1 MRLRNLNLKQQY
13 RSDRDDIIS
22 EFFLPCL
29 TNCIQY
35 DRAIEFTTMK
45 SLSTLSLGFENS
57 GKNSTKVR
65 MITGHN
71 FRISDL
77 TTLVKLFSNNGN
89 GKMSFNSDLIRDTK
103 INKLKQIINTGYLQM
118 KVAIPNSE
126 EVDGKFSE
134 KIGIF
139 HDQNNDI
146 VTFSGTSNVTFD
158 NQNRNFESIDVFT
171 SWNDLERVKTKV
183 TDFEKLWTDTT
194 KAVQVYDFEFAEKN
208 NLLKY
213 SPEWAAGLN

>member
-1 MRLRNLNLKQQY
+1 MRLRNLNLKEQY

-57 GKNSTKVR
+57 GKNSTKIR

-71 FRISDL
+71 FSIGDL
-77 TTLVKLFSNNGN
+77 NTLVKLFSKNGN
-89 GKMSFNSDLIRDTK
+89 GKLNFSNEFIRDAK
-103 INKLKQIINTGYLQM
+103 IIKLKQIVNTGYLQM
-118 KVAIPNSE
+118 KIAIPNSE
-126 EVDGKFSE
+126 EVDGKFAE

-139 HDQNNDI
+139 RDEYDDMI
-146 VTFSGTSNVTFD
+146 AFSGTSNVTFD

-171 SWNDLERVKTKV
+171 SWDDQNRVKTKAV
-183 TDFEKLWTDTT
+183 DFENLWNDST
-194 KAVQVYDFEFAEKN
+194 KSVQVYDFEFAEKN

>member
-1 MRLRNLNLKQQY
+1 MKLRNLNLKQQY

-71 FRISDL
+71 FKIGDL
-77 TTLVKLFSNNGN
+77 TTLVKLFSKNGN
-89 GKMSFNSDLIRDTK
+89 GKLKFNTELIRDTK
-103 INKLKQIINTGYLQM
+103 IDKLKQIINTGYLQM
-118 KVAIPNSE
+118 KIAIPNSE

-139 HDQNNDI
+139 HDENNDI
-146 VTFSGTSNVTFD
+146 VAFSGTSNVTFD

-171 SWNDLERVKTKV
+171 SWNDLERIKIKV
-183 TDFEKLWTDTT
+183 EDFEKLWTDVT
-194 KAVQVYDFEFAEKN
+194 KSVQVYDFEFAEKN

>member
-1 MRLRNLNLKQQY
+1 
-13 RSDRDDIIS
+13 
-22 EFFLPCL
+22 
-29 TNCIQY
+29 
-35 DRAIEFTTMK
+35 MK

-71 FRISDL
+71 FRIGDL
-77 TTLVKLFSNNGN
+77 TTLVKLFSMNGN
-89 GKMSFNSDLIRDTK
+89 GKMNFTNDFIRDAK
-103 INKLKQIINTGYLQM
+103 VNKLKQIINSGYLQM
-118 KVAIPNSE
+118 KIAIPNSE

-139 HDQNNDI
+139 HDENNDI
-146 VTFSGTSNVTFD
+146 VAFSGTSNVTFD

-171 SWNDLERVKTKV
+171 SWDDRERVKIKV
-183 TDFEKLWTDTT
+183 ADFEKLWTDTT
-194 KAVQVYDFEFAEKN
+194 KSVQVYDFEFAEKN

>member
-71 FRISDL
+71 FRIGDL
-77 TTLVKLFSNNGN
+77 TTLVKLFSKNGN
-89 GKMSFNSDLIRDTK
+89 GKMNFTNDFIRDAK
-103 INKLKQIINTGYLQM
+103 VNKLKQIINSGYLQM
-118 KVAIPNSE
+118 KIAIPNSE

-139 HDQNNDI
+139 HDENNDI
-146 VTFSGTSNVTFD
+146 VAFSGTSNVTFD

-171 SWNDLERVKTKV
+171 SWDDLERVKIKV
-183 TDFEKLWTDTT
+183 MDFEKLWTDTT
-194 KAVQVYDFEFAEKN
+194 KSVQVYDFEFAEKN

>member
-1 MRLRNLNLKQQY
+1 MNEY
-13 RSDRDDIIS
+13 
-22 EFFLPCL
+22 
-29 TNCIQY
+29 
-35 DRAIEFTTMK
+35 
-45 SLSTLSLGFENS
+45 
-57 GKNSTKVR
+57 
-65 MITGHN
+65 
-71 FRISDL
+71 
-77 TTLVKLFSNNGN
+77 GN
-89 GKMSFNSDLIRDTK
+89 IPIMLQNKTK

-139 HDQNNDI
+139 HDENNDI
-146 VTFSGTSNVTFD
+146 VAFTGTSNVTFD

-171 SWNDLERVKTKV
+171 SWDDLERVKVKV
-183 TDFEKLWTDTT
+183 EDFEKLWTDAT
-194 KAVQVYDFEFAEKN
+194 KSVQVYDFEFAEKN

>member
-71 FRISDL
+71 FRIGDL
-77 TTLVKLFSNNGN
+77 TTLVKLFSKNGN
-89 GKMSFNSDLIRDTK
+89 GKMNFTNDFIRDAK
-103 INKLKQIINTGYLQM
+103 VNKLKQIINSGYLQM
-118 KVAIPNSE
+118 KIAIPNSE

-139 HDQNNDI
+139 HDENNDI
-146 VTFSGTSNVTFD
+146 VAFSGTSNVTFD

-171 SWNDLERVKTKV
+171 SWDDLERVKIKV
-183 TDFEKLWTDTT
+183 TDFEKLWTDAT
-194 KAVQVYDFEFAEKN
+194 KSVQVYDFEFAEKN

>member
-1 MRLRNLNLKQQY
+1 MKLRNLNLKQQY

-29 TNCIQY
+29 TNSIQY

-77 TTLVKLFSNNGN
+77 TTLVKLFSKNGN
-89 GKMSFNSDLIRDTK
+89 GKLKFNPDFIRDTK
-103 INKLKQIINTGYLQM
+103 INKLKQIINTGYLQI

-139 HDQNNDI
+139 RDENDDI

-171 SWNDLERVKTKV
+171 SWDDLERVKVKV
-183 TDFEKLWTDTT
+183 EDFEKLWTDTT
-194 KAVQVYDFEFAEKN
+194 KSVQVYDFEFAEKN

>member
-1 MRLRNLNLKQQY
+1 MKLRNLNLKQQY

-29 TNCIQY
+29 TNSIQY

-71 FRISDL
+71 FRIGDL
-77 TTLVKLFSNNGN
+77 TTLVKLFSKNGN
-89 GKMSFNSDLIRDTK
+89 GKMNFT
-103 INKLKQIINTGYLQM
+103 
-118 KVAIPNSE
+118 
-126 EVDGKFSE
+126 
-134 KIGIF
+134 
-139 HDQNNDI
+139 NDFIHI

-171 SWNDLERVKTKV
+171 SWDDLERVKIKV
-183 TDFEKLWTDTT
+183 TDFEKLWTDAT
-194 KAVQVYDFEFAEKN
+194 KSVQVYDFEFAEKN

>member
-1 MRLRNLNLKQQY
+1 MKLRNLNLKQQY

-29 TNCIQY
+29 TNSIQY

-77 TTLVKLFSNNGN
+77 NTLVKLFSKN
-89 GKMSFNSDLIRDTK
+89 GKGRLNLNHDFIRDTK
-103 INKLKQIINTGYLQM
+103 INKLKQIINNGYLQM
-118 KVAIPNSE
+118 KIAIPNSE

-139 HDQNNDI
+139 HDENNDI

-171 SWNDLERVKTKV
+171 SWDDLERVKVKV
-183 TDFEKLWTDTT
+183 EDFEKLWTDTT
-194 KAVQVYDFEFAEKN
+194 KSVQVYDFEFAEKN

>member
-71 FRISDL
+71 FRIGDL
-77 TTLVKLFSNNGN
+77 TTLVKLFSKNGN
-89 GKMSFNSDLIRDTK
+89 GKMNFTNDFIRDAK
-103 INKLKQIINTGYLQM
+103 VNKLKQIINSGYLQM
-118 KVAIPNSE
+118 KIAIPNSE

-139 HDQNNDI
+139 HDENNDI
-146 VTFSGTSNVTFD
+146 VAFSGTSNVTFD

-171 SWNDLERVKTKV
+171 SWDDLERVKIKV
-183 TDFEKLWTDTT
+183 VDFEKLWTDTT
-194 KAVQVYDFEFAEKN
+194 KSVQVYDFEFAEKN

>member
-71 FRISDL
+71 FRIGDL
-77 TTLVKLFSNNGN
+77 TTLVKLFSKNGN
-89 GKMSFNSDLIRDTK
+89 GKMNFTNDFIRDAK
-103 INKLKQIINTGYLQM
+103 VNKLKQIINSGYLQM
-118 KVAIPNSE
+118 KIAIPNSE

-139 HDQNNDI
+139 HDENNDI
-146 VTFSGTSNVTFD
+146 VAFSGTSNVTFD

-171 SWNDLERVKTKV
+171 SWDDLERVKVKV
-183 TDFEKLWTDTT
+183 EDFEKLWTDAT
-194 KAVQVYDFEFAEKN
+194 KSVQVYDFQFAEKN

>member
-1 MRLRNLNLKQQY
+1 MKLRNLNLKQQY

-77 TTLVKLFSNNGN
+77 NTLVKLFSKNGN
-89 GKMSFNSDLIRDTK
+89 GKLKFNPDFIRDTK

-118 KVAIPNSE
+118 KIAIPNSE

-139 HDQNNDI
+139 HDENNDI

-171 SWNDLERVKTKV
+171 SWDDMERVKVKV
-183 TDFEKLWTDTT
+183 EDFEKLWTDTT

>member
-1 MRLRNLNLKQQY
+1 MKLRNLNLKQQY

-71 FRISDL
+71 FRIGDL
-77 TTLVKLFSNNGN
+77 STLVKLFSKNGN
-89 GKMSFNSDLIRDTK
+89 GRMNFTSDFIRDAK
-103 INKLKQIINTGYLQM
+103 VNKLKQIINSGYLQM
-118 KVAIPNSE
+118 KIAIPNSE

-139 HDQNNDI
+139 HDENNDI
-146 VTFSGTSNVTFD
+146 VAFSGTSNVTFD

-171 SWNDLERVKTKV
+171 SWDDLERVKVKV
-183 TDFEKLWTDTT
+183 EDFERLWTDTT
-194 KAVQVYDFEFAEKN
+194 KSVQVYDFEFAEKN

>member
-1 MRLRNLNLKQQY
+1 LRLRNLNLKQQY

-71 FRISDL
+71 FRIGDL
-77 TTLVKLFSNNGN
+77 TTLVKLFSKNGN
-89 GKMSFNSDLIRDTK
+89 GKMNFTNDFIRDAK
-103 INKLKQIINTGYLQM
+103 VNKLKQIINSGYLQM
-118 KVAIPNSE
+118 KIAIPNSE

-139 HDQNNDI
+139 HDENNDI
-146 VTFSGTSNVTFD
+146 VAFSGTSNVTFD

-171 SWNDLERVKTKV
+171 SWDDLERVKIKV
-183 TDFEKLWTDTT
+183 TDFEKLWTDAT
-194 KAVQVYDFEFAEKN
+194 KSVQVYDFEFAEKN

>member
-29 TNCIQY
+29 TNSIQY

-71 FRISDL
+71 FRIGDL
-77 TTLVKLFSNNGN
+77 TTLVKLFSKNGN
-89 GKMSFNSDLIRDTK
+89 GKMNFTNDFIRDAK
-103 INKLKQIINTGYLQM
+103 VNKLKQIINSGYLQM
-118 KVAIPNSE
+118 KIAIPNSE

-139 HDQNNDI
+139 HDENNDI
-146 VTFSGTSNVTFD
+146 VAFSGTSNVTFD

-171 SWNDLERVKTKV
+171 SWDDRERVKIKV
-183 TDFEKLWTDTT
+183 ADFEKLWTDTT
-194 KAVQVYDFEFAEKN
+194 KSVQVYDFEFAEKN

>member
-1 MRLRNLNLKQQY
+1 M
-13 RSDRDDIIS
+13 
-22 EFFLPCL
+22 
-29 TNCIQY
+29 TNSIQY

-45 SLSTLSLGFENS
+45 SLSTLSLGFENY

-71 FRISDL
+71 FRIGDL
-77 TTLVKLFSNNGN
+77 NTLVKLFSKNGN
-89 GKMSFNSDLIRDTK
+89 GKLNINSNLIRNTK
-103 INKLKQIINTGYLQM
+103 IDKLKKIINTGYLQM

-139 HDQNNDI
+139 HDENNDI
-146 VTFSGTSNVTFD
+146 VAFSGTSNVTFD

-171 SWNDLERVKTKV
+171 SWDDLERVKTKV

>member
-71 FRISDL
+71 FKIGDL
-77 TTLVKLFSNNGN
+77 TTLVKLFSKNGN
-89 GKMSFNSDLIRDTK
+89 GKLKFNSDLIRDTK
-103 INKLKQIINTGYLQM
+103 IDKLKQIINTGYLQM
-118 KVAIPNSE
+118 KIAIPNSE

-139 HDQNNDI
+139 HDENNDI
-146 VTFSGTSNVTFD
+146 VAFSGTSNVTFD

-171 SWNDLERVKTKV
+171 SWDDLERVKVKV
-183 TDFEKLWTDTT
+183 EDFEKLWTDAT
-194 KAVQVYDFEFAEKN
+194 KSVQVYDFQFAEKN

>member
-1 MRLRNLNLKQQY
+1 MKLRNLNLKQQY

-71 FRISDL
+71 FRIGDL
-77 TTLVKLFSNNGN
+77 TTLVKLFSKNGN
-89 GKMSFNSDLIRDTK
+89 GKMNFTNDFIRDAK
-103 INKLKQIINTGYLQM
+103 VNKLKQIINSGYLQM
-118 KVAIPNSE
+118 KIAIPNSE

-139 HDQNNDI
+139 HDENNDI
-146 VTFSGTSNVTFD
+146 VAFSGTSNVTFD

-171 SWNDLERVKTKV
+171 SWDDRERVKIKV
-183 TDFEKLWTDTT
+183 ADFEKLWTDTT
-194 KAVQVYDFEFAEKN
+194 KSVQVYDFEFAEKN